1 MKKKAVVLF
10 NLGGP
15 SKLED
20 VKPFLFN
27 LFSDKAIIPLPS
39 PFRWFLAKFIS
50 NYREKFSKKIYE
62 SIGGGSPI
70 LALTKQ
76 QAESLELELNGFKK
90 GEYKVF
96 VSMRYWRPF
105 SKEVIKKLEDY
116 APDEIL
122 LLPLYPQFST
132 TTTASSLDDF
142 YKNISITKLKNT
154 PTKAA
159 CCFYSEDYFIQ
170 AHVSL
175 IKETIKQE
183 KIKIKDTVVLFSAHG
198 LPLSVIEKGDPYEE
212 HVKKTVSLIVDG
224 LDIKNL
230 NYSICYQSKVGPKKW
245 LSPSIESKII
255 EIGKQGKAVVVIPIS
270 FVSEHSET
278 LAELDQEYREIATK
292 KGVKEYYR
300 VKALGIN
307 EFFVASLKK
316 ICLKLSGIKSESKN
330 LVVSSSLSRLCPK
343 DFCKC
348 INNYKG

>member
-27 LFSDKAIIPLPS
+27 LFSDKAIIPLPN

-50 NYREKFSKKIYE
+50 NYREKFSKEIYK

-76 QAESLELELNGFKK
+76 QGESLELELNGLKK
-90 GEYKVF
+90 EEYKVF
-96 VSMRYWRPF
+96 VSMRYWHPF
-105 SKEVIKKLEDY
+105 SEEVVKKLEDY
-116 APDEIL
+116 NPDEIL

-132 TTTASSLDDF
+132 TTTESSLQDF
-142 YKNISITKLKNT
+142 YKSISNSKLKDVNT
-154 PTKAA
+154 RAV
-159 CCFYSEDYFIQ
+159 CCFYTDDSFIQ

-175 IKETIKQE
+175 IKETIKKE
-183 KIKIKDTVVLFSAHG
+183 KIKTKETVILFSAHG
-198 LPLSVIEKGDPYEE
+198 LPISVIEKGDPYEE
-212 HVKKTVSLIVDG
+212 HVKKTVALVVESLNVE
-224 LDIKNL
+224 NL
-230 NYSICYQSKVGPKKW
+230 NYEICYQSKVGPKKW
-245 LSPSIESKII
+245 LSPSTENKII
-255 EIGKQGKAVVVIPIS
+255 EIGKQRKAVMIIPVS

-278 LAELDQEYREIATK
+278 LAELDKEYREIATK
-292 KGVKEYYR
+292 NGVKGYYR
-300 VKALGIN
+300 VKALGVN

-316 ICLKLSGIKSESKN
+316 ICLKLSGVKSESRR
-330 LVVSSSLSRLCPK
+330 LVVSSSLNRLCPK